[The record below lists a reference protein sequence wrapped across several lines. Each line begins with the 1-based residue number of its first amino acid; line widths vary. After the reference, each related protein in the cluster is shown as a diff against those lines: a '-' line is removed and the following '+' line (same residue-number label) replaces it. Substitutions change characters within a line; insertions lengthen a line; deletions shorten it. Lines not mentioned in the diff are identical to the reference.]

1 MYGREGGPVDLD
13 PEVPDVLSE
22 YESESDE
29 WGYESPVGVDD
40 MMDSGPD

>member
-22 YESESDE
+22 YESESE
-29 WGYESPVGVDD
+29 WGSPVGVEDT
-40 MMDSGPD
+40 MDFDPDWY